1 MDDIVNTWC
10 RMWNDDPSLAGSV
23 ATEDVRVWFGGA
35 GSPGVEGGAELEA
48 FVGRYRAERGVRF
61 TPLTVAVDDGGER
74 LAYTWEALFPD
85 GTERG
90 GIDLCTIRD
99 RRIAENWSVVGERA
113 HDLTPRTPDSG
124 QADLAEICAAWP
136 RLWNG
141 ELEAPKLVDAGFRIW
156 FGAAEP
162 LDGAGAFAAFVDA
175 HRAAHP
181 ARRYANYRAP
191 VIDTARQLAAMT
203 WTATLGGEVLGG
215 IDLLQCTGDALSR
228 VWSVTGAKG
237 F

>member
-35 GSPGVEGGAELEA
+35 GSPGVEGGAQLEA
-48 FVGRYRAERGVRF
+48 FVGRYRA
-61 TPLTVAVDDGGER
+61 ER

-90 GIDLCTIRD
+90 GIDFCTIRD

-113 HDLTPRTPDSG
+113 HDLTPRMPG
-124 QADLAEICAAWP
+124 GRQADLAEICAAWP

-162 LDGAGAFAAFVDA
+162 LDGADAFAAFVDA

-215 IDLLQCTGDALSR
+215 IDLLQCTGDALSQ